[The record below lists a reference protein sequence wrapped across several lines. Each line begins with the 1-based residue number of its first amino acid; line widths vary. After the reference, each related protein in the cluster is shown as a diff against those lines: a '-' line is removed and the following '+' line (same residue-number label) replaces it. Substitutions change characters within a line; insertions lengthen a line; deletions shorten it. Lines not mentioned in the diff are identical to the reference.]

1 MVMKKNVMGKNLTQS
16 ILRSIGRYLAIVL
29 IIALGSALFVGLLM
43 TREDMVQ
50 TGQVFADEQNMFDLR
65 FVSSLGWTDEQIEKL
80 EALDELTEIEASN
93 FQDAIVRLGEGTEDV
108 VFRFY
113 SIPEKIN
120 RVALRGGRMPERP
133 DECLADGYHFDDSIL
148 GTKVTLAPDN
158 EELAFDSLAYDT
170 YTVVGYVATPIYMD
184 QSRGTTTVGN
194 GSIKSYLY
202 IPAEGFSTDYFTE
215 VNATVSGDHT
225 FYSGAYD
232 GLLDDMTNR
241 LEPQVQQIADAWFQD
256 ILDEAEAEYADG
268 YQEYL
273 DGVAELEQGKLDAQK
288 ELDDAYQKLLDA
300 EKEIADSEALLDEGE
315 AQIEDSK
322 IELKKSETDLKAGV
336 LQLAEEKSET
346 YATLDDSQAELDAN
360 AAQVAESL
368 TQVNEGL
375 ESLEDGLE
383 QTENGIA
390 QLESG
395 ISQLDDGIT
404 QLEEQLPQLTDGISQ
419 IETALPLL
427 ESGITQLDSFVDY
440 LSQLTQPVR
449 TVLDGLLVLP
459 DSGEETIPG
468 LQTGADTLHELAVQ
482 IQTNLEA
489 MSSSGAVD
497 EDASADIM
505 TMLTG
510 FYTLEAQIRQT
521 MELVA
526 DDPTQMESLCAGI
539 ETTRT
544 QMDTTIGTYTAQR
557 DELTSQK
564 TQYTEQMTELQALE
578 TQYTTQRDELKSQRD
593 QYSAQL
599 AELNTTRDDLISQR
613 QELLE
618 TKQTL
623 EDAQETINES
633 YKTLEEGRAEADA
646 EFAKAEQTL
655 KDSEEAI
662 NEGWATIA
670 SKEKEIEEGRR
681 ELEEGKV
688 ELADGWIEYEE
699 GKLEAEQE
707 IADAEAELADA
718 AQKLADARQEIDD
731 LEAPETYVLDR
742 NTNVGYASL
751 ESNADIVA
759 GVSRVFPVFFLLI
772 AALVCITTMSRM
784 VGEERT
790 QIGTLKAMGYS
801 GGAIMSKYLIYAG
814 TGGILG
820 CGLGVLAG
828 CTLFPQVIWDAY
840 QSMLYIAPDI
850 QIRFNWKLGATV
862 TLAYTA
868 VVLAVTWYCCYS
880 TLKEAPA
887 ELIRPKAPTS
897 GKKILLEYLPFWNRL
912 SFLNK
917 VALRNI
923 FRYRQRLL
931 MMLIGI
937 GGCTALLV
945 TGFGIRDSIRNI
957 VPHQYEQISRYD
969 LEVYFDED
977 QTGVTFEDD
986 GVKDILF
993 YHQASMEV
1001 DFGHKVREI
1010 TLLGADEAIGNF
1022 IDMRRSGDVV
1032 AQPGPGE
1039 TVMTIG
1045 ICETLGIAVGDTVV
1059 LRNPDMQELHL
1070 TVSGIYENYVQN
1082 FAIVSPETIAD
1093 QWGEAPELQNALV
1106 KVKRGADIHEVGT
1119 RIANMDDVATVM
1131 LSEDNADHVSQMME
1145 ALDAVMWLIV
1155 LCAGMLAVIV
1165 LYNLINI
1172 NVSERIREI
1181 ATIKVLGFHS
1191 GETASYVFK
1200 ENMVLSVVG
1209 AIAGLG
1215 LGKMLLDFVLRQVKI
1230 DAIWFQSKINIS
1242 SLLISVALT
1251 LLATLVVQFIFTF
1264 KIERI
1269 NMAEAL
1275 KSVE

>member
-1 MVMKKNVMGKNLTQS
+1 MVMKKNVMGNNLTKS

-65 FVSSLGWTDEQIEKL
+65 LVSSLGWTEEQIEEMQSLEGLVDL
-80 EALDELTEIEASN
+80 EATN
-93 FQDAIVRLGEGTEDV
+93 YQDAIVRLGEGEEDM
-108 VFRFY
+108 VFRFH
-113 SIPEKIN
+113 SIPERIN
-120 RVALRGGRMPERP
+120 RVALRGGRMPESP
-133 DECLADGYHFDDSIL
+133 DECLADGYNYDDSIL
-148 GTKVTLAPDN
+148 GTKVTLMPNN
-158 EELAFDSLAYDT
+158 EELAFDALACDT
-170 YTVVGYVATPIYMD
+170 YTVVGYVATPLYMD

-215 VNATVSGDHT
+215 VNITVAGDHT

-232 GLLDDMTNR
+232 GLLDAMVEK
-241 LEPQVQQIADAWFQD
+241 LEPQVQAIADRWFRD
-256 ILDEAEAEYADG
+256 ILDEAETEYADG

-273 DGVAELEQGKLDAQK
+273 DGVAELEEGKLEAEQ
-288 ELDDAYQKLLDA
+288 ELSDAYRKLRDA
-300 EKEIADSEALLDEGE
+300 EREIADSEDLLADGE
-315 AQIEDSK
+315 KQIADGK
-322 IELKKSETDLKAGV
+322 KEL
-336 LQLAEEKSET
+336 EKSEKELESGKKKLEKEKKNA
-346 YATLDDSQAELDAN
+346 YAELDGGKKELDKN
-360 AAQVAESL
+360 AAEVADGLAQVNDGLKQLEAGL
-368 TQVNEGL
+368 TQA
-375 ESLEDGLE
+375 ED
-383 QTENGIA
+383 GIA
-390 QLESG
+390 QLEPG
-395 ISQLDDGIT
+395 VEQLKSSIR
-404 QLEEQLPQLTDGISQ
+404 QLETELPKLAEQI
-419 IETALPLL
+419 A
-427 ESGITQLDSFVDY
+427 
-440 LSQLTQPVR
+440 
-449 TVLDGLLVLP
+449 
-459 DSGEETIPG
+459 
-468 LQTGADTLHELAVQ
+468 A
-482 IQTNLEA
+482 LEA
-489 MSSSGAVD
+489 
-497 EDASADIM
+497 
-505 TMLTG
+505 
-510 FYTLEAQIRQT
+510 AQPENEQEI
-521 MELVA
+521 
-526 DDPTQMESLCAGI
+526 
-539 ETTRT
+539 
-544 QMDTTIGTYTAQR
+544 AQ
-557 DELTSQK
+557 LA
-564 TQYTEQMTELQALE
+564 MM
-578 TQYTTQRDELKSQRD
+578 KSTHSK
-593 QYSAQL
+593 YSAQL
-599 AELNTTRDDLISQR
+599 TELKDQHEQYTAQLNQLNATRKDLLAQQKELKATKKNL
-613 QELLE
+613 QEAQKSIDAGYKKLE
-618 TKQTL
+618 K
-623 EDAQETINES
+623 
-633 YKTLEEGRAEADA
+633 GRAEADA
-646 EFAKAEQTL
+646 EFSKAEEKLKNGEREINNGWSTL
-655 KDSEEAI
+655 K
-662 NEGWATIA
+662 
-670 SKEKEIEEGRR
+670 SKEKELEDGRR
-681 ELEEGKV
+681 ELEDGKI
-688 ELADGWIEYEE
+688 ELADGWAEYEE
-699 GKLEAEQE
+699 GKQEAEQE

-718 AQKLADARQEIDD
+718 AVKLADARQEIDD
-731 LEAPETYVLDR
+731 LESPEIYVLDR

-850 QIRFNWKLGATV
+850 QIQLNWKLGAAV

-880 TLKEAPA
+880 TLKEVPA
-887 ELIRPKAPTS
+887 ELIRPKAPTT
-897 GKKILLEYLPFWNRL
+897 GRKIILEYLPFWNRL

-957 VPHQYEQISRYD
+957 VPYQYEQISRYD

-977 QTGVTFEDD
+977 QTDAAFED
-986 GVKDILF
+986 KDVEETLL

-1010 TLLGADEAIGNF
+1010 TMLGADETIADF
-1022 IDMRRSGDVV
+1022 IDMRRSGDLV

-1045 ICETLGIAVGDTVV
+1045 VCETLGITVGDTVV

-1082 FAIVSPETIAD
+1082 FAIVSPETIEA

-1106 KVKRGADIHEVGT
+1106 KVRDGADIHEVGT
-1119 RIANMDDVATVM
+1119 RIANMNDVAAVM
-1131 LSEDNADHVSQMME
+1131 LSEDNAEHVSQMMD

-1181 ATIKVLGFHS
+1181 ATIKVLGFHA

-1200 ENMVLSVVG
+1200 ENVVLSVVG
-1209 AIAGLG
+1209 AVAGLG
-1215 LGKMLLDFVLRQVKI
+1215 LGKLLLDFVLRQVKI
-1230 DAIWFQSKINIS
+1230 DAIWFQSKIRIS

-1251 LLATLVVQFIFTF
+1251 LLATLIVQFIFTF